1 MSTSVLICDDSKLA
15 RRQLARSLPDDWDIK
30 VEFAYDGVDCIKQ
43 LTKSPPE
50 ILFLDLNMPEMDG
63 YGVLAAMKEQGLDVL
78 TVVVSGDIQ
87 PSAHQRV
94 LELGAIDFIQKP
106 CSPEKLAAI
115 IEHHGIRDRALRERM
130 SHSLGEQVDPDVR
143 DIYQELTNVAMGQ
156 AGDLLARLLN
166 VFVKL
171 PIPNVNLIEVSEL
184 HMMLSDIESHEE
196 VTAVCQ
202 GFLGP
207 GVSGEA
213 LCILSDSSFDDVA
226 KILNVEGEVDDQLQ
240 LAAVEA
246 QRVGGRYTQLSRVAV
261 TSCQVCGRNETPLWQ
276 IRADRVIHD
285 QDARQLYFEGAQL
298 RVLDVPI
305 LWVPQLRLP
314 DPTLER
320 ARGFLTPT
328 LRSTSL
334 LGTGLRLPYFIPIG
348 DHQDL
353 TLTPYLSSETRTL
366 EARYRRAFTYGNI
379 ELNGAI
385 TKDSLLPGDTRG
397 YFFAAGEFAL
407 RNGFR
412 FDFDIET
419 VSDDSYFNDYD
430 YGDNERLQ
438 LCANIL
444 YTG

>member
-30 VEFAYDGVDCIKQ
+30 VEFACDGVDCIKQ
-43 LTKSPPE
+43 ITKALPE

-171 PIPNVNLIEVSEL
+171 PIPNVNVLEVSEL
-184 HMMLSDIESHEE
+184 NMALSYVDTNDTTSGI
-196 VTAVCQ
+196 CQ
-202 GFLGP
+202 GFIGG

-213 LCILSDSSFDDVA
+213 LLLLNDSSFKEIA
-226 KILNVEGEVDDQLQ
+226 SLMNYEGELNDK
-240 LAAVEA
+240 VELELLMD
-246 QRVGGRYTQLSRVAV
+246 VSNIL
-261 TSCQVCGRNETPLWQ
+261 
-276 IRADRVIHD
+276 I
-285 QDARQLYFEGAQL
+285 GA
-298 RVLDVPI
+298 I
-305 LWVPQLRLP
+305 L
-314 DPTLER
+314 
-320 ARGFLTPT
+320 
-328 LRSTSL
+328 
-334 LGTGLRLPYFIPIG
+334 TGLSKQLDMTFSQGHPIVLG
-348 DHQDL
+348 QHRDV
-353 TLTPYLSSETRTL
+353 SELVQSNKSRWQRTL
-366 EARYRRAFTYGNI
+366 AIEISYGIENHDISCDLMLLFT
-379 ELNGAI
+379 E
-385 TKDSLLPGDTRG
+385 DSLKTLKYKVAHLLED
-397 YFFAAGEFAL
+397 
-407 RNGFR
+407 
-412 FDFDIET
+412 
-419 VSDDSYFNDYD
+419 
-430 YGDNERLQ
+430 
-438 LCANIL
+438 
-444 YTG
+444 